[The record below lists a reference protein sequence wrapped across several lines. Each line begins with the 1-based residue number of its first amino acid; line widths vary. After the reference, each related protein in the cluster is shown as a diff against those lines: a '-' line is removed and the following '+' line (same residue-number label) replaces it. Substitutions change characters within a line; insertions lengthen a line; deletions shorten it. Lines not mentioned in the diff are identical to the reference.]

1 MIETIDIHTH
11 MVPANFPAYTGAST
25 SVPWPSMC
33 HDGCGHANMMVSG
46 KVLRNVREAAWSSE
60 QRIADMAEMGLARQV
75 VSPMPELLSYWLQAA
90 DAQAL
95 LRHVNS
101 EISAMVAQ
109 DSAHF
114 IGMGAVP
121 LQDIDLAISELRY
134 NREVLGLRAVEVGSN
149 INGVAI
155 GDKQFEPFFE
165 AAVDQDVSVFVHAI
179 RASGREMLAGP
190 ALLEPI
196 IAFPGE
202 IGLAA
207 ASFITSGVLLRHPN
221 LRIAFSH
228 GGGALMTTLARM
240 EHYWRVLPAFA
251 NLLEESPLS
260 TARRAYYDLTVFS
273 PALIGQLAKTFG
285 IEKLLIGSDYPF
297 RGHEEAPM
305 KLLKQASLEQDG
317 PNIEDIMQISTV
329 NPMRYLGLLQS
340 DDIKNK
346 WR

>member
-1 MIETIDIHTH
+1 MTETIDIHTH

-46 KVLRNVREAAWSSE
+46 KVFRNVRDAAWSSE
-60 QRIADMAEMGLARQV
+60 RRIADMAQMGLARQV
-75 VSPMPELLSYWLQAA
+75 VSPMPELLSYWLEPA

-95 LRHVNS
+95 LRHVNG

-109 DSAHF
+109 DPAHF

-134 NREVLGLRAVEVGSN
+134 NREILGLRAVEVGSN
-149 INGVAI
+149 INGAAI
-155 GDKQFEPFFE
+155 GDKRFEPFFE
-165 AAVDQDVSVFVHAI
+165 AAVDLDVSVFVHAI

-190 ALLEPI
+190 AFLEPI

-207 ASFITSGVLLRHPN
+207 ASLITGGVLSRHPD

-228 GGGALMTTLARM
+228 GGGALMTILARM

-251 NLLEESPLS
+251 DLLEESPLS
-260 TARRAYYDLTVFS
+260 TARRAYYDLTVFN
-273 PALIGQLAKTFG
+273 PALVGQLAKTFG
-285 IEKLLIGSDYPF
+285 VGQLLIGSDYPF
-297 RGHEEAPM
+297 RGHEEAPI
-305 KLLKQASLEQDG
+305 KLLEQASLEQNG
-317 PNIEDIMQISTV
+317 PSAEEIRQISV
-329 NPMRYLGLLQS
+329 LNPRRYLGLLPCYE
-340 DDIKNK
+340 IKE
-346 WR
+346 